1 MADLVRWDRFRD
13 TVALRDV
20 MGRLLEDG
28 FVSPFLPPPC
38 EDRGLPQTGRR
49 EGSEGLAMDVYETEN
64 ELVVES
70 SLPGVKPDEVDISVV
85 GNLLTIKAE
94 TKQEEAKEDK
104 VKYHCRERRHG
115 IYRRSV
121 LLPMDVDAN
130 KAEAVFENGV
140 LKLTLPR
147 SEAHKPRKIAINK
160 S

>member
-28 FVSPFLPPPC
+28 FVSPFLPQMC
-38 EDRGLPQTGRR
+38 RR

-140 LKLTLPR
+140 LKLTLPK